1 MIVRTLAQIEGTD
14 RDIGAENWPS
24 RRLLLSRDGARF
36 SLNDTLIRA
45 GTRTRI
51 WYKHHLEAVY
61 CIEGKGRV
69 HTVAD
74 GKVYE
79 IEAGTLYVLDGHEEH
94 FLEADPDGDMRMICV
109 FDPALTGREVHDE
122 NGVYPPAPDAK

>member
-1 MIVRTLAQIEGTD
+1 MIVRTLAEIEGTE
-14 RDIGAENWPS
+14 RDVDAETWRS
-24 RRLLLSRDGARF
+24 RRLMLAGDGARF

-45 GTRTRI
+45 GTRTHI

-61 CIEGKGRV
+61 CIEGRGRI

-79 IEAGTLYVLDGHEEH
+79 IHAGTLYVLDGHEEH
-94 FLEADPDGDMRMICV
+94 FLEADESGDMRMICV
-109 FDPALTGREVHDE
+109 FDPPLTGREVHGED
-122 NGVYPPAPDAK
+122 GAYPPAPAAE